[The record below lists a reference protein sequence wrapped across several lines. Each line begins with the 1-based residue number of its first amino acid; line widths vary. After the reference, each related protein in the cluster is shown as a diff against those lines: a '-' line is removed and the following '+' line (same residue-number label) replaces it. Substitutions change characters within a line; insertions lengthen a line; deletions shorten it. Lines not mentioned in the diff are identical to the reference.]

1 MLCSKLLENKLV
13 LYNSEKLN
21 EISTQDLSHILKMY
35 RRNKILFVTG
45 IGYDINFEKSQR
57 NLKFVKHV
65 TPEVSM

>member
-65 TPEVSM
+65 IPEVSI